1 MALVRQDFL
10 DDAGRIG
17 CEVEAV
23 MAVAAVESSGSGFNP
38 DSSVVSLFEGHW
50 FSKLTK
56 GIYDKTHPTISYPKW
71 TREFYGKTW
80 QAEQARLQLAISLN
94 RPAALMSA
102 SYGVFQIM
110 GLNHAYC
117 GFPGPESFYTA
128 MCKDENEQ
136 LAAFTSFVISKGLGD
151 ELREKNFSAFAKQY
165 NGPEYKANKYDTKL
179 AAAYAKAKGQ

>member
-1 MALVRQDFL
+1 MALVREDFL
-10 DDAGRIG
+10 DDAERIG

-23 MAVAAVESSGSGFNP
+23 MAVAAVESQGGGFNP
-38 DSSVVSLFEGHW
+38 DGTPKSLFEGHW

-56 GIYDKTHPTISYPKW
+56 GVYDASHPTISYPKW

-80 QAEQARLQLAISLN
+80 QAEQARLQEAIALD

-117 GFPGPESFYTA
+117 GFPGPDSFYTA

-136 LAAFTSFVISKGLGD
+136 LAAFTSFIISKGLGD
-151 ELREKNFSAFAKQY
+151 ELKSKDWAAFAKQY
-165 NGPEYKANKYDTKL
+165 NGPGYAENKYDIKL

>member
-1 MALVRQDFL
+1 MRLVREDFL
-10 DDAGRIG
+10 DDAQRIG
-17 CEVEAV
+17 CEVEAM

-38 DSSVVSLFEGHW
+38 DGTPVSLFEGHW

-56 GIYDKTHPTISYPKW
+56 GVYDVSHPTISYPKW

-80 QAEQARLQLAISLN
+80 EAERARLQEAIALD

-110 GLNHAYC
+110 GLNHGYC

-128 MCKDENEQ
+128 MCRDENEQ
-136 LAAFTSFVISKGLGD
+136 LAALLVRGLEMSCEARIGLH
-151 ELREKNFSAFAKQY
+151 LRN
-165 NGPEYKANKYDTKL
+165 NIM
-179 AAAYAKAKGQ
+179 GQVMQLINTRKS

>member
-1 MALVRQDFL
+1 MRLTREDFL
-10 DDAGRIG
+10 DDAQRIG
-17 CEVEAV
+17 CEVEAI

-38 DSSVVSLFEGHW
+38 DNSVISLFEGHW

-56 GIYDKTHPTISYPKW
+56 GVYDKDYPTISYRKW
-71 TREFYGKTW
+71 TREFYGKSW
-80 QAEQARLQLAISLN
+80 QVEQARLQLAISLD

-102 SYGVFQIM
+102 SYGIFQIM
-110 GLNHAYC
+110 GLNHGYC

-151 ELREKNFSAFAKQY
+151 ELREKNWSGFAKQY
-165 NGPEYKANKYDTKL
+165 NGPEYASLNYHTKL
-179 AAAYAKAKGQ
+179 AAAYAKAKGV